1 MRCIYVDEFA
11 ITVNTSI
18 KHFQDNGGCDVFKD
32 HKHHI
37 GSSDWWLNT
46 VKASDQVFMQV
57 FNILVMANHKIVNAL
72 LSTTVR
78 KVLTRASIP
87 LQA

>member
-37 GSSDWWLNT
+37 GSSDCWLNT

-57 FNILVMANHKIVNAL
+57 FNILEMANHKIVNAL